1 MRKSGKL
8 LLGVLSVAALIGT
21 GMGAFVINGTYG
33 SVTDT
38 FGVTTTEEYYSRG
51 FNITAEKADND
62 GINFDGTGG
71 DLKVKYTVKA
81 TAIDGGFTQDA
92 LYNPDTWKA
101 VAKEHR
107 PNLKISATHT
117 NVDKTR
123 EDLFNKYVVLPD
135 VATIS
140 YETWLAA
147 NLKETGYTYEFEVE
161 WNKEELGGYSTP
173 NEYFATVD
181 NATGI
186 KVYNEIKSGLEYADI
201 TVKFEAGY
209 YEGGSTV
216 DPTPSVDTTGTV
228 TLPDTATS
236 NALLAITGTQEN
248 GTIEAG
254 EQTLSL
260 TLEDGYEL
268 DTDGLKVSVDGRPA
282 VPVSVSEVP
291 SDVMSLKNPGKKYT
305 GKYTFVK
312 GSTYAF
318 SVSVKEIQAEPP
330 VEETK
335 YANVS
340 LGPTENGTINYQ
352 AGQVEVNSTVT
363 FKVTPDQYYKVDTVS
378 YTLDG
383 GDPQVLVADD
393 NGDYSFLAA
402 KENGEYVINA
412 TFVLDEDN
420 LEYTKISSINEQLAE
435 VGDTASL
442 DGTFTIRGY
451 VTGMTDLTTYGN
463 HSSVFIADGNS
474 SIALYRP
481 TPEILGEA
489 KIGSLVEVTGTAGKS
504 YKTVRFN
511 ATKVTVLESDKTVET
526 PVVYDLNDSTVGA
539 FAFDLTNGQSRK
551 VSIKG
556 AAVKSVNDRYF
567 DITVGQTD
575 FTIYLTQN
583 DNLVAW
589 DEIQVLNPGVTFD
602 CTAFVGQY
610 NGEAQFVGISD
621 FVAHYDEAK
630 EVAVSNGD
638 TVKLEVGNS
647 VALNGSV
654 LPTTAKQILTYTDI
668 SNNGVISV
676 SNNVVQGLTT
686 GVATVRVAYSESIYK
701 DVTIDVSEPSV
712 AYETYTI
719 DCAAVTRESSSNGTN
734 ITYSAFKGLPFTLG
748 QFRKSGNSTNTRKE
762 AEDKELRV
770 YQYFVLSL
778 TRNAGDSSALIHKV
792 DFTFSD
798 ESSDKYYVALTPC
811 DDSGNSVTTITYAV
825 GTGDHIDT
833 ASSKD
838 GVDSMYF
845 LASKQS
851 RLLQIKIYYTK

>member
-33 SVTDT
+33 SDTDT
-38 FGVTTTEEYYSRG
+38 IGVTTTEQYYSRG
-51 FNITAEKADND
+51 FNITAEKTADD

-71 DLKVKYTVKA
+71 DLLVTYTVKA

-92 LYNPDTWKA
+92 LYNPETWNA

-117 NVDKTR
+117 NADETR
-123 EDLFNKYVVLPD
+123 AAAFNKYVVLPD

-161 WNKEELGGYSTP
+161 WNKEALGGHSTP

-181 NATGI
+181 NATGK
-186 KVYNEIKSGLEYADI
+186 KVYDEIKSGLEDAKI
-201 TVKFEAGY
+201 TVTFEAGY

-216 DPTPSVDTTGTV
+216 DPTPSVDTTGAV
-228 TLPDTATS
+228 TLPDATS
-236 NALLAITGTQEN
+236 NALLSITGTQED

-260 TLEDGYEL
+260 TLEEGYEL
-268 DTDGLKVSVDGRPA
+268 DTAGLTVTVDDA
-282 VPVSVSEVP
+282 DPVKIDMVEEP
-291 SDVMSLKNPGKKYT
+291 TQAMSLNNPGKKYT
-305 GKYTFVK
+305 GTYTFVA

-330 VEETK
+330 VEIK

-340 LGPTENGTINYQ
+340 LGATENGTINYT
-352 AGQVEVNSTVT
+352 AGQVEVNSAVT

-378 YTLDG
+378 YTLDSEE
-383 GDPQVLVADD
+383 PQTLTANED
-393 NGDYSFLAA
+393 GEYSFVAA
-402 KENGEYVINA
+402 KENGSYVINA
-412 TFVLDEDN
+412 TFVLDETS
-420 LEYTKISSINEQLAE
+420 LPYTKISSVNEKLAE
-435 VGDTASL
+435 IGDSESL
-442 DGTFTIRGY
+442 EGTFTIRGY
-451 VTGMTDLTTYGN
+451 ITGMTDLTTYN
-463 HSSVFIADGNS
+463 NRSSVFIADGNS
-474 SIALYRP
+474 SIVLYRP
-481 TPEILGEA
+481 TPEILGA
-489 KIGSLVEVTGTAGKS
+489 ATIGSLVEIDGTAGKYNGTAQFTAS
-504 YKTVRFN
+504 
-511 ATKVTVLESDKTVET
+511 KVTILDTDKTVET
-526 PVVYDLNDSTVGA
+526 PVVYDLNDNTVA
-539 FAFDLTNGQSRK
+539 DFAFDTTNGQSRK
-551 VSIKG
+551 VNITG
-556 AAVKSVNDRYF
+556 AVVKSVNNRYF

-589 DEIQVLNPGVTFD
+589 DEIQIINAGVKFD

-610 NGEAQFVGISD
+610 KGSGQFVGISD
-621 FVAHYDEAK
+621 FVAYYDEAT

-686 GVATVRVAYSESIYK
+686 GSAIVRVAYSETIYK

-719 DCAAVTRESSSNGTN
+719 NCATVTRESSSTGTN
-734 ITYSAFKGLPFTLG
+734 ITYSAFEGLPFTLG
-748 QFRKSGNSTNTRKE
+748 QFRKSGNSTNTREE
-762 AEDKELRV
+762 ANDEQLRV
-770 YQYFVLSL
+770 YANFVLSL

-798 ESSDKYYVALTPC
+798 ESSDKYYKALTPC

-833 ASSKD
+833 ASSTD

-845 LASKQS
+845 LASAQS